1 MKLPQVANLASLS
14 RRERLLVAGSVLVLC
29 VVALD
34 QLVLGPWWRHITK
47 IRRDITRLESS
58 IGGYHELLRRSPQIQ
73 GEIESYTEYLR
84 PVDAEQPTL
93 ATLLREIESLG
104 EQSGI
109 SLGEVKPLEGSTN
122 SLYQE
127 FAIQVQYRGSL
138 EQWVHFV
145 YLLQTSKSL
154 FAVERLAVERS
165 GEDPGVLQG
174 SVRLTSR
181 AANAAAP
188 AQEAETAS

>member
-1 MKLPQVANLASLS
+1 MKLPKVPNLANLS
-14 RRERLLVAGSVLVLC
+14 RRERMLVAGSVLVLC

-34 QLVLGPWWRHITK
+34 QLVLGPWWRHIAN
-47 IRRDITRLESS
+47 IGREITRLESS
-58 IGGYHELLRRSPQIQ
+58 VAGYHQLLRRSPQIQ
-73 GEIESYTEYLR
+73 GEIEMYTEYMR
-84 PVDAEQPTL
+84 PAEAEQPTL

-145 YLLQTSKSL
+145 YLLETSKSL
-154 FAVERLAVERS
+154 FTIERLAVDRS
-165 GEDPGVLQG
+165 SEDPGVLEG
-174 SVRLTSR
+174 TVRLTSR
-181 AANAAAP
+181 AANTGAP
-188 AQEAETAS
+188 AQAPATAS